1 MSTKGESKTP
11 NEETNQEEEKIKAQL
26 SNAVA
31 ENNTAD
37 IRTLIKQVN
46 NYNQSPFTLGYDFF
60 FFLN

>member
-11 NEETNQEEEKIKAQL
+11 NEETNQEEEKIKTQL

-31 ENNTAD
+31 ENNTAL

-46 NYNQSPFTLGYDFF
+46 NYDQSTFTLGYDFL

>member
-31 ENNTAD
+31 ENNTAL
-37 IRTLIKQVN
+37 IRILIKQVN
-46 NYNQSPFTLGYDFF
+46 NYHQSTFTLGYDFF
-60 FFLN
+60 FF